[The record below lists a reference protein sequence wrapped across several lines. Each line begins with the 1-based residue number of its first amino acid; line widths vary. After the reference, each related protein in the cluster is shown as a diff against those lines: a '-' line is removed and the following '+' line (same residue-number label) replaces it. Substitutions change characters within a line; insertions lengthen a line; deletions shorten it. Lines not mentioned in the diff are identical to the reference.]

1 MVRTTV
7 DYNRGRRRWRQ
18 DEPVCQRC
26 GTKGGRSADGKVSCW
41 SPGGTLTAP
50 APCITCGLLVQVR
63 EDKRRTLH
71 TCSAKC
77 RVRHYGQRVT
87 DEQQVLACQGCGSR
101 MTGRA
106 DRRYCSPACRQRAHR
121 QRQAPPPPAMAIPQA
136 PKLGPRRKHRQTV
149 EAIGTG
155 LAGLAMAARELVE
168 LDASITPDAAAQL
181 AVELG
186 QHLRALGKLH
196 RQLKTRSNDAERQRG
211 AYARPSSRSASA
223 LRPVECR

>member
-7 DYNRGRRRWRQ
+7 NYNRGRRRWRQ

-26 GTKGGRSADGKVSCW
+26 GTEGGSSSDGKVSCW
-41 SPGGTLTAP
+41 TPAGTLTAP

-63 EDKRRTLH
+63 EDRRRTLH

-121 QRQAPPPPAMAIPQA
+121 QRQAPEELVMAQP
-136 PKLGPRRKHRQTV
+136 PKLGARRKHAGVV
-149 EAIGTG
+149 ENVNITLDG
-155 LAGLAMAARELVE
+155 LCIVASEMVE

-181 AVELG
+181 ADELG
-186 QHLRALGKLH
+186 QHLRALGKLQ
-196 RQLKTRSNDAERQRG
+196 RQLKTRSQAVTDAQQGR
-211 AYARPSSRSASA
+211 A
-223 LRPVECR
+223 